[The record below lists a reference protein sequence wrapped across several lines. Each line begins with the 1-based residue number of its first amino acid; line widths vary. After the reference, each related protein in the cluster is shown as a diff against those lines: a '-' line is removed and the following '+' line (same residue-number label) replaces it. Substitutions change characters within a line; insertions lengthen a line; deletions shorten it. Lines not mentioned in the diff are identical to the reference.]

1 MRHDRHGDTRREGRE
16 RGRPAGEEA
25 ETPDLLMP
33 GMLEMVSER
42 DLCVLWRRCQR
53 EIEAA
58 ADARAR
64 DQFER
69 LRGDCLAELERR
81 NPAAIA
87 AWLAGGPSTADDL
100 ERFVDPGAEQ
110 TTFDAT

>member
-1 MRHDRHGDTRREGRE
+1 
-16 RGRPAGEEA
+16 
-25 ETPDLLMP
+25 MP
-33 GMLEMVSER
+33 GMLEMVNER

-58 ADARAR
+58 TDARAR
-64 DQFER
+64 DQYER

-87 AWLAGGPSTADDL
+87 AWLAGGPGTVDDL
-100 ERFVDPGAEQ
+100 ERLVNPGAEQ